1 LARLEFILYFAT
13 RFFGE
18 DESMA
23 EITQLKNTATP
34 ADQLRQEYE
43 RQSVLFDAQ
52 PNIVQRFLEAQA
64 SQVANAFFERQY
76 NMRFSLPDRVT
87 LPKTTEPLPVPA
99 SAREQR
105 VGKFGDLVSR
115 RSVHETLRERFA
127 ELNKSSDKAVAVS
140 AELLRFAAA
149 NIMVHNMLPSG
160 RNVTYLPAEDDDIPH
175 VPGGDAGLDADSA
188 ITASTD
194 AIAEEGLAE
203 EGRGNLQVPY
213 VPEAR
218 RFFLPQWIAF
228 DSQDKLIVNSIGEAQ
243 AHIASMQRFLTIL
256 FDARSLAPYIVAD
269 EEFEKKRYGML
280 GQLVN
285 QGRALARYQTRDI
298 IHTIQERARAQSLN
312 RGLSLSLPYFDDQDL
327 KIKTHNFVI
336 IPAGRIMFV
345 PAFVVRAAL
354 EEQAKIAQDT
364 RFSHSTRRHLMTE
377 LQMLG
382 DAFETSGE

>member
-1 LARLEFILYFAT
+1 
-13 RFFGE
+13 
-18 DESMA
+18 MA
-23 EITQLKNTATP
+23 EINQIKIRATA
-34 ADQLRQEYE
+34 ADHLREEYE
-43 RQSVLFDAQ
+43 RQSALFDAQ
-52 PNIVQRFLEAQA
+52 PTIVQRFLEAQS
-64 SQVANAFFERQY
+64 SQIANAFFERTH

-87 LPKTTEPLPVPA
+87 LPKTSEPLPVPA

-115 RSVHETLRERFA
+115 RNVHETLRERFA
-127 ELNKSSDKAVAVS
+127 ELNKSSDRAVAVS

-149 NIMVHNMLPSG
+149 NTMVKNMLPSG
-160 RNVTYLPAEDDDIPH
+160 RSVTYQPVDDDDIPH
-175 VPGGDAGLDADSA
+175 IPSEDASTDAASA

-194 AIAEEGLAE
+194 AIAEEGQE
-203 EGRGNLQVPY
+203 DEGRGTLQVPY

-228 DSQDKLIVNSIGEAQ
+228 DSHDNLIVNSIGEAQ

-256 FDARSLAPYIVAD
+256 FDARSLAPYMVAD

-285 QGRALARYQTRDI
+285 QGRAMARYQTREI
-298 IHTIQERARAQSLN
+298 IRTIQDRAKAQSLN

-327 KIKTHNFVI
+327 KIKNHNFVI

-364 RFSHSTRRHLMTE
+364 RFSHSTRRHLMIE

-382 DAFETSGE
+382 DAFEIPGE

>member
-1 LARLEFILYFAT
+1 
-13 RFFGE
+13 
-18 DESMA
+18 MA
-23 EITQLKNTATP
+23 ENTQLKSGASA
-34 ADQLRQEYE
+34 ADQLREEYQ
-43 RQSVLFDAQ
+43 RQSALFDAQ
-52 PNIVQRFLEAQA
+52 PTIVQRFLEAQA
-64 SQVANAFFERQY
+64 SQVANSFFERTY
-76 NMRFSLPDRVT
+76 NLHFSLPDRVT
-87 LPKTTEPLPVPA
+87 LSNSTEPLPVPA
-99 SAREQR
+99 SARDQR

-115 RSVHETLRERFA
+115 RNVHETLRERFA

-140 AELLRFAAA
+140 AELLRFATA
-149 NIMVHNMLPSG
+149 NTMVRNMLPSG
-160 RNVTYLPAEDDDIPH
+160 RRVSYLPAQDDDIPSI
-175 VPGGDAGLDADSA
+175 PAGDVGTDPESA

-194 AIAEEGLAE
+194 AIAEEGQAE
-203 EGRGNLQVPY
+203 EGRGSLQVPY

-218 RFFLPQWIAF
+218 RFFLPQWIGF
-228 DSQDKLIVNSIGEAQ
+228 DSHDNLIVNSMGEAQ

-256 FDARSLAPYIVAD
+256 FDARSLAPYVVAD

-285 QGRALARYQTRDI
+285 QGRALARHQTKDI

-364 RFSHSTRRHLMTE
+364 RFGHSTRTHLMGE

-382 DAFETSGE
+382 EAFESSGE

>member
-1 LARLEFILYFAT
+1 
-13 RFFGE
+13 
-18 DESMA
+18 MA
-23 EITQLKNTATP
+23 ETTQVKSVASA
-34 ADQLRQEYE
+34 ADHLREEFE
-43 RQSVLFDAQ
+43 RQSALFDAQ
-52 PNIVQRFLEAQA
+52 PTIIQRFLEAQA
-64 SQVANAFFERQY
+64 SQIANAFFERQY
-76 NMRFSLPDRVT
+76 NLRFSLPDRVF
-87 LPKTTEPLPVPA
+87 PANSSEPLTVPA

-105 VGKFGDLVSR
+105 VGKFSDLVSR
-115 RSVHETLRERFA
+115 RNTHETLRQRFA
-127 ELNKSSDKAVAVS
+127 ELNKASDKAIVLS
-140 AELLRFAAA
+140 AELVRFATA
-149 NIMVHNMLPSG
+149 NTMVRNMLPSG
-160 RNVTYLPAEDDDIPH
+160 RRVTYLPAIDDDIPSI
-175 VPGGDAGLDADSA
+175 PSGDESSEPDSA

-194 AIAEEGLAE
+194 AIAEEGRTD
-203 EGRGNLQVPY
+203 EGRGTLQVPY

-228 DSQDKLIVNSIGEAQ
+228 DSHDKLIVNSIGEAQ

-256 FDARSLAPYIVAD
+256 FDARSLAPYMVAD

-285 QGRALARYQTRDI
+285 QGRALARYQTREI

-327 KIKTHNFVI
+327 KIKNHNFVI

-364 RFSHSTRRHLMTE
+364 RFSHSTRTHLMVE

-382 DAFETSGE
+382 DAFETPAE